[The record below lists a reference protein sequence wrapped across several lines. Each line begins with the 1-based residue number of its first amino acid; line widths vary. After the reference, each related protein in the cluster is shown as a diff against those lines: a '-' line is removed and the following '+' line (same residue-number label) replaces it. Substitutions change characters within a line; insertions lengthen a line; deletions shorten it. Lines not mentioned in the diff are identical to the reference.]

1 MVQLLIGFFF
11 AAAALMLL
19 LYAAVRESQ
28 RTEGELSPVRR
39 AVILGGLAGIT
50 AFLGLIAWWAWIGPP
65 S

>member
-11 AAAALMLL
+11 AATALMLL

-28 RTEGELSPVRR
+28 RTDEELSPVRR
-39 AVILGGLAGIT
+39 ALILGGLAGIT
-50 AFLGLIAWWAWIGPP
+50 AFLGVIAWWAWIAPP

>member
-19 LYAAVRESQ
+19 LYAGVRESQ
-28 RTEGELSPVRR
+28 RTDGELSPVRR

-50 AFLGLIAWWAWIGPP
+50 AFLGLIAWWAWIAPP
-65 S
+65 L

>member
-1 MVQLLIGFFF
+1 MVQLLIGFSF

-28 RTEGELSPVRR
+28 RTDEELSPVRR
-39 AVILGGLAGIT
+39 AVLLGGLAGIT
-50 AFLGLIAWWAWIGPP
+50 AFLGLLAWWAWIAPP